1 MSVCEVVPITATV
14 TVARDFEFSVA
25 GGLDEQ
31 VGVGRGGENLVNPPQ
46 SAAVALRT
54 PFPLL
59 AGALLAG
66 ALLAKQRPVHRDV
79 PSAPG
84 RLGPQLP
91 RDTQSGFLPPLFHYP
106 AAVTLTLT
114 SFGLANTD

>member
-1 MSVCEVVPITATV
+1 MPK
-14 TVARDFEFSVA
+14 SVA
-25 GGLDEQ
+25 GG
-31 VGVGRGGENLVNPPQ
+31 RRAWGGSPQ

-59 AGALLAG
+59 AGAPLAG

-106 AAVTLTLT
+106 APVTLTPT
-114 SFGLANTD
+114 SFGSYRFTINKRHC

>member
-1 MSVCEVVPITATV
+1 VLPLDGEVPGTLLDGLGELQLLVALMSRLASGV
-14 TVARDFEFSVA
+14 VARICSI
-25 GGLDEQ
+25 
-31 VGVGRGGENLVNPPQ
+31 PHSPQ
-46 SAAVALRT
+46 PSRS
-54 PFPLL
+54 L

-66 ALLAKQRPVHRDV
+66 ALLAKQHPVHRDV

-114 SFGLANTD
+114 SFG